1 MELGFRVEVVEGD
14 ALEFPAD
21 VLMVKDAPRSG
32 GLDARVRKMFKGSG
46 TAGDNLEPGD
56 YRLIEIKGSLTD
68 RVKTNYVL
76 RVGSVSIF
84 DLDYGEIRKLGHNM
98 LAALHDEGAAVKQ
111 AVTTLHGVN
120 TALGNDEEEAFRSL
134 LLGFADAFEEKKVP
148 QSLESVTIID
158 REAFRI
164 QLMRES
170 LDKFIPP
177 QKESLDPKTAERRT
191 AAEQEAAEV
200 VSQMIAGV
208 GSFSQPY
215 QKPVADA
222 TSPHVFVAMPF
233 ADEFDDQYYLGIRP
247 AVTSND
253 LLCVRLDQDEAVFTG
268 DIMDQ
273 VKTRIRDAKLMIA
286 LLDDKNPN
294 VYLEVGY
301 AWGVG
306 TPTILILHEDEEA
319 PFDVQGAR
327 LLLYKHIWKLKE
339 QLTDEV
345 RSLLGF

>member
-1 MELGFRVEVVEGD
+1 MELGFRIEVVEGD

-46 TAGDNLEPGD
+46 AAGDNLEVGD
-56 YRLIEIKGSLTD
+56 YRLIEIKGNLSQ
-68 RVKTNYVL
+68 RVKTKYVL
-76 RVGSVSIF
+76 RVGSASIF
-84 DLDYGEIRKLGHNM
+84 ELDYAEIRKLGRNM
-98 LAALHDEGAAVKQ
+98 LAALHAEGAEVYH

-120 TALGNDEEEAFRSL
+120 TAMANDEEEAFRSL
-134 LLGFADAFEEKKVP
+134 LLGFADAFEEQKVP
-148 QSLESVTIID
+148 QNLERLTIID
-158 REAFRI
+158 REAYRI

-177 QKESLDPKTAERRT
+177 QRDVDTALHET
-191 AAEQEAAEV
+191 ASDLQ
-200 VSQMIAGV
+200 QMIAGV
-208 GSFSQPY
+208 GSFERQY

-222 TSPHVFVAMPF
+222 NTPHVFVAMPF

-247 AVTSND
+247 AVTGND

-268 DIMDQ
+268 DIMEQ
-273 VKTRIRDAKLMIA
+273 IKSRIQDAQLMIA
-286 LLDDKNPN
+286 LLDTNNPN

-306 TPTILILHEDEEA
+306 TPTILILHEDENP

-327 LLLYKHIWKLKE
+327 LLAYKHIWKLKE

-345 RSLLGF
+345 RALLGH